1 MQRVD
6 NRFSWVLG
14 PVQEEVGVGWKA
26 GSTTGQLVRGS
37 SIAPSMGAE
46 SSAAQASGAG
56 PGRGAVFNSSVLV
69 PNSWAIKAHASDE
82 E

>member
-1 MQRVD
+1 M
-6 NRFSWVLG
+6 FSRVLG
-14 PVQEEVGVGWKA
+14 PVQGEVGVGWKA

-46 SSAAQASGAG
+46 SSAGQASGAG
-56 PGRGAVFNSSVLV
+56 PGRGAVFNGSVLV